1 MTKVETAV
9 RLRFLERKPVRLA
22 RAVLS
27 LVQQAGM
34 PQDMGVVAAEADMDL
49 QTEEAVRQV
58 LLE

>member
-1 MTKVETAV
+1 M
-9 RLRFLERKPVRLA
+9 RLA